1 MSSRRGQPQGD
12 LLQAV
17 HLEADVVDA
26 RELPAPLDPGHR
38 VVLEVQH
45 RQVEIAVGQ
54 EEAADRGVIDAPDLL
69 HAEDVHVELGRLLG
83 VLGGQR
89 DVLDLRHGGL
99 LGPSLLPRPRGLR
112 KRIAVGRRDLRY
124 TTPASPIPPAV
135 PKENFAPWPDCD
147 FTLQPVYARL
157 ATWSGRPT
165 LASVAVVLAAGLA
178 IVGSVV
184 GFVSVFVTQAVTF
197 AAAVREE
204 LKPGGALATWVTTVT
219 GWLGHLGISPDAI
232 VERLRAAA
240 GDIAT
245 GSASVAGTVASV
257 TVGSLLGLFFAL
269 LTMHVTLRHWAR
281 IITTVA
287 EVSPLRRDDTRALLE
302 EFRTVGRITLSG
314 TVVTGLVQ
322 GALAGL
328 GFWMTGVPRPL
339 FLGIAA
345 AIASLVPAVGTL
357 LVWVPAG
364 LYLLAVGSPGA
375 AVAELA
381 WGALVVVGFS
391 DYVIRPR
398 LVGDEG
404 MPAILTFLALFG
416 SLQVLGLPGLIAG
429 PVLMALAV
437 AVLRL
442 YAREVRGGRAS

>member
-1 MSSRRGQPQGD
+1 MTGREVLAWFAGG
-12 LLQAV
+12 AV
-17 HLEADVVDA
+17 VV
-26 RELPAPLDPGHR
+26 
-38 VVLEVQH
+38 
-45 RQVEIAVGQ
+45 IAWLAHPFATG
-54 EEAADRGVIDAPDLL
+54 L
-69 HAEDVHVELGRLLG
+69 LLG
-83 VLGGQR
+83 A
-89 DVLDLRHGGL
+89 L
-99 LGPSLLPRPRGLR
+99 LG
-112 KRIAVGRRDLRY
+112 
-124 TTPASPIPPAV
+124 
-135 PKENFAPWPDCD
+135 
-147 FTLQPVYARL
+147 FTLQPIYDPLVR
-157 ATWSGRPT
+157 WSGRPT
-165 LASVAVVLAAGLA
+165 LVSVAVVLTAGLA

-184 GFVSVFVTQAVTF
+184 GFISVFVTQAVAF

-204 LKPGGALATWVTTVT
+204 LKPGSALATWVSTVT
-219 GWLGHLGISPDAI
+219 GWLGRLGISPEAV
-232 VERLRAAA
+232 VERLSGAA
-240 GDIAT
+240 GDIASE
-245 GSASVAGTVASV
+245 SAVLAGTVASV
-257 TVGSLLGLFFAL
+257 TVGGLLGLFFAL
-269 LTMHVTLRHWAR
+269 LTMHVILRHWAG
-281 IITTVA
+281 IITTLA

-302 EFRTVGRITLSG
+302 EFRIVGRTTLSG
-314 TVVTGLVQ
+314 TVLTGLLQ

-328 GFWMTGVPRPL
+328 GFWMTAVPRPL

-375 AVAELA
+375 AVVELV

-416 SLQVLGLPGLIAG
+416 GLEVLGLPGLIAG

-442 YAREVRGGRAS
+442 YARETRGARAP

>member
-1 MSSRRGQPQGD
+1 MCLIFGMEASLAPPFYRAPAACASVSRSGGATCD
-12 LLQAV
+12 T
-17 HLEADVVDA
+17 
-26 RELPAPLDPGHR
+26 LPPAGRSHAQSPRRTSTAEPT
-38 VVLEVQH
+38 VTS
-45 RQVEIAVGQ
+45 RQV
-54 EEAADRGVIDAPDLL
+54 
-69 HAEDVHVELGRLLG
+69 
-83 VLGGQR
+83 
-89 DVLDLRHGGL
+89 
-99 LGPSLLPRPRGLR
+99 
-112 KRIAVGRRDLRY
+112 
-124 TTPASPIPPAV
+124 
-135 PKENFAPWPDCD
+135 
-147 FTLQPVYARL
+147 
-157 ATWSGRPT
+157 
-165 LASVAVVLAAGLA
+165 LASVTL
-178 IVGSVV
+178 
-184 GFVSVFVTQAVTF
+184 
-197 AAAVREE
+197 
-204 LKPGGALATWVTTVT
+204 
-219 GWLGHLGISPDAI
+219 
-232 VERLRAAA
+232 
-240 GDIAT
+240 
-245 GSASVAGTVASV
+245 
-257 TVGSLLGLFFAL
+257 GSLLGLFFAL

-391 DYVIRPR
+391 DYVIRPP
-398 LVGDEG
+398 LGGDRG

-416 SLQVLGLPGLIAG
+416 GLQVLGLPGLIAG